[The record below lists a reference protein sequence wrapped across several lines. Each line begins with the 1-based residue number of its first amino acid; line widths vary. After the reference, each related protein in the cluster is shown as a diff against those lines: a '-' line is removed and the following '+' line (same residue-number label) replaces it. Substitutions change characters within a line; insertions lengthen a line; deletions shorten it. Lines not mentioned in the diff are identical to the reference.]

1 MSRKLL
7 IAAVAAALIIL
18 LAAVG
23 FRAGAPAPG
32 AAEAVPAP
40 VTDSLDPVAIR
51 EWTVPWEKSRPRDPY
66 RDGEGR
72 VWFVGQAGNYIAYLE
87 PDAGTFKRFEI
98 DPGTHPHNLIVARD
112 GAVWYAGNR
121 NGMIG
126 RLDPA
131 SGRITRFPMPGPV
144 TDPHTLVE
152 DAAGDI
158 WFTAQQSGYVGR
170 LDTETGKVD
179 TVVIAT
185 PKSRPY
191 GIIVGRDGRIWFNE
205 FGASKLA
212 SVDPR
217 TLRVTEYTQP
227 NPRTRGRRIAQTSD
241 GAIWYVDYTRGML
254 GKLEPA
260 SDRFSEWPAPGGA
273 PSLPYAMAVDE
284 RDRIWFVES
293 GMRPNR
299 LVGFDTK
306 AERVVSVTPFG
317 APANT
322 VRHMYYD
329 AKAGELWFG
338 TDANTI
344 GRATLR

>member
-7 IAAVAAALIIL
+7 IAVGVAALIVF

-23 FRAGAPAPG
+23 FRAGAPGRTVAQ
-32 AAEAVPAP
+32 AAP
-40 VTDSLDPVAIR
+40 VPVADSLDPVVVT

-66 RDGEGR
+66 LGADGR

-87 PDAGTFKRFEI
+87 PGAGTFKRFEI
-98 DPGTHPHNLIVARD
+98 DPGTHPHNLIVGRD
-112 GAVWYAGNR
+112 GMIWYAGNQ

-126 RLDPA
+126 KLDPS
-131 SGRITRFPMPGPV
+131 SGEITRFRMPAPV
-144 TDPHTLVE
+144 TDPHTLIQ

-179 TVVIAT
+179 TVSIAT

-191 GIIVGRDGRIWFNE
+191 GIIVGGDGRIWFNE
-205 FGASKLA
+205 FGANKLA
-212 SVDPR
+212 SVDPK
-217 TLRVTEYTQP
+217 TLKVTEYTQP
-227 NPRTRGRRIAQTSD
+227 NERTRGRRIAQTSD

-254 GKLEPA
+254 GKLDPA
-260 SDRFSEWPAPGGA
+260 TGRFSEWPTASGA
-273 PSLPYAMAVDE
+273 PSLPYAMAVDD
-284 RDRIWFVES
+284 RDRIWYVES
-293 GMRPNR
+293 GMRPNN

-306 AERVVSVTPFG
+306 AGRIVSITPFG
-317 APANT
+317 AQANT

-329 AKAGELWFG
+329 RKAGEFWFG

-344 GRATLR
+344 ARARVK